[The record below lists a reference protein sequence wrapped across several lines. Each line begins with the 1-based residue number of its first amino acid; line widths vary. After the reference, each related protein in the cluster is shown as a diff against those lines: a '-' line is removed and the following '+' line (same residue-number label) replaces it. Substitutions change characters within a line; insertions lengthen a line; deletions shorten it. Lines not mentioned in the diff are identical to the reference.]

1 MIAVVFSLPEES
13 QGFRRQLTRFL
24 WSQFPGEG
32 VGWLGATPVLVAHVG
47 VGASGAAQRGHV
59 WLSRY
64 PLRGLICAG
73 FAGGLDPRLDVGALV
88 VAANFGDPAWR
99 DRLGDAL
106 RGQEAVFW
114 GALTTQ
120 SAVVEEAAEKA
131 RLAAETGAL
140 AVDLETA
147 VLAAFCRDAALP
159 FLALRVVSD
168 CVAESLPVPMG
179 VWFDPERQ
187 RPRPGPLL
195 AYLMRNPRQIPP
207 FLRFARG
214 LAPARRK
221 LGGLLLKALETA
233 PPR

>member
-1 MIAVVFSLPEES
+1 MIAVVFALPEES
-13 QGFRRQLTRFL
+13 QGFRRQLARFL

-32 VGWLGATPVLVAHVG
+32 VGWLGATQVLVAHVG
-47 VGASGAAQRGHV
+47 VGASRAAQLGQA
-59 WLSRY
+59 WLWRY
-64 PLRGLICAG
+64 PLRGLISAG

-88 VAANFGDPAWR
+88 VAANFGDPSWR

-120 SAVVEEAAEKA
+120 SAVVEAAADKA

-140 AVDLETA
+140 AVDLETS
-147 VLAAFCRDAALP
+147 VLAAFCQASALP
-159 FLALRVVSD
+159 FLAVRVVSD
-168 CVAESLPVPMG
+168 CVAESLPVPMR

-187 RPRPGPLL
+187 RPKPGALL
-195 AYLMRNPRQIPP
+195 AHLLRNPRQIPP
-207 FLRFARG
+207 FLRFVKG

-221 LGGLLLKALETA
+221 LGGLLIKALETA